1 MAEDMTDVQST
12 DDQGTEGT
20 AGTPAAQTEP
30 EKTYTQSEVN
40 DIIAH
45 RLAREAKKY
54 PSKDEMAE
62 YRRWRAAN
70 ESEGDRLSA
79 LTRERDEAAQKL
91 RSAEKE
97 LDDLKHEKYLIGLG
111 VPAED
116 ADYYAYRIGQAV
128 TDQVSFEMAAKDYL
142 KAHPPQKQTG
152 ARETVRV
159 DTAAPTGGGSSA
171 GTANETMNSLI
182 RRARR

>member
-1 MAEDMTDVQST
+1 MAEETTDV
-12 DDQGTEGT
+12 QGTEGT

-62 YRRWRAAN
+62 YRRWRDAN
-70 ESEGDRLSA
+70 ESESDKLSA
-79 LTRERDEAAQKL
+79 MTKERDDANRKLLAAQN
-91 RSAEKE
+91 E
-97 LDDLKHEKYLIGLG
+97 LEAYKNEKYLIGLG

-116 ADYYAYRIGQAV
+116 ADYYAYKIGQMV
-128 TDQVSFEMAAKDYL
+128 TDQVTFEMAAKDYL
-142 KAHPPQKQTG
+142 KSHAPRQAKSG
-152 ARETVRV
+152 RETVRV
-159 DTAAPTGGGSSA
+159 DTAGAAGNSA
-171 GTANETMNSLI
+171 SKTANEEMNSLI
-182 RRARR
+182 RGARR